1 MLVLQRLKCESVT
14 WEGGEPPERDG
25 HHARG
30 RAVRK
35 EARGGGFAQVA
46 RVEFSPDNYDP
57 SKLCMLAS
65 VAGDGTLCTLEASYL
80 GVARLG
86 GILGS
91 QRRIK
96 GFDNFFLMTPLLYIT
111 MTISITLTGT
121 W

>member
-1 MLVLQRLKCESVT
+1 M
-14 WEGGEPPERDG
+14 
-25 HHARG
+25 
-30 RAVRK
+30 
-35 EARGGGFAQVA
+35 A

-65 VAGDGTLCTLEASYL
+65 VADDGTLCTLEASYL

-96 GFDNFFLMTPLLYIT
+96 GFDNFFLITTLVIYHNDHLYHFDRYLV
-111 MTISITLTGT
+111 TL
-121 W
+121 